1 MTFPDRLPP
10 NDIAAEEAVLGSLL
24 LDEEAIY
31 KVASRLRPEDFFRE
45 KNRWT
50 YEACLALYDRR
61 ESINQI
67 TLAHEL
73 AQSDRLEEM
82 GGLAYLNY
90 LVTSV
95 PTSVFVEHY
104 AQIVQRTATMR
115 KLIGAS
121 GQIAALGF
129 EGGPDADAVLDK
141 AEDILFHL
149 RGGRSPQDFVPIRD
163 IIDRYLESGGADEG
177 RGARAGRVPRI
188 LTGFERMD
196 RVLGGLHRSDLLILA
211 ARPGIGKTS
220 LALSIAY
227 HAAVKDGAYVASFSL
242 EMSKEQLVERLL
254 SAEANIDVQRLR
266 LGHIDPSYLTAEE
279 HERIIEGTAILSDA
293 PIFIDDSPIMSVVEM
308 RSKARRLHYDVGL
321 DLVIV
326 DYLQLITG
334 GGGSGYQENRVQQM
348 SEISRSL
355 KALARELHVP
365 VLALSQLSRAVESR
379 QPHIPQLS
387 DLRES
392 GSIEQDADVVLFI
405 YREDAYLSQDEWER
419 RYPTRKY
426 PEGIANILIAKHRN
440 GPTGQVDLYFQKKT
454 AKFFTL
460 ATQEM
465 APAEGMTR
473 DV

>member
-1 MTFPDRLPP
+1 MMYPERLPP
-10 NDIAAEEAVLGSLL
+10 NDVAAEEAVLGSLL

-31 KVASRLRPEDFFRE
+31 KVASRLQPEDFFRE
-45 KNRWT
+45 RNRWA

-73 AQSDRLEEM
+73 SQSERLEDG
-82 GGLAYLNY
+82 GGLAFLNY
-90 LVTSV
+90 LVASV

-115 KLIGAS
+115 KLINAS
-121 GQIAALGF
+121 GQIAAIGY

-163 IIDRYLESGGADEG
+163 IIDHYLETGGAEEG
-177 RGARAGRVPRI
+177 RGGRVPRI

-220 LALSIAY
+220 LALSMGY
-227 HAAVKDGAYVASFSL
+227 HAAVEQGAYVAIFSL

-254 SAEANIDVQRLR
+254 SAEAKIDVQRLR
-266 LGHIDPSYLTAEE
+266 LGHIEPNYLTPLEDEA
-279 HERIIEGTAILSDA
+279 IIEGTARLSEA
-293 PIFIDDSPIMSVVEM
+293 PIYIDDSPLMNVVEM

-326 DYLQLITG
+326 DYLQLIQGTSG
-334 GGGSGYQENRVQQM
+334 GFQENRVQQM
-348 SEISRSL
+348 GEISRSL

-365 VLALSQLSRAVESR
+365 VLACSQLSRAVESR

-392 GSIEQDADVVLFI
+392 GSIEQDADVVFFI
-405 YREDAYLSQDEWER
+405 YREDAYMSEEEWNLK
-419 RYPTRKY
+419 YPTRKY
-426 PEGIANILIAKHRN
+426 PEGLANIIIAKHRN
-440 GPTGQVDLYFQKKT
+440 GPTGTVDLYFQKKM
-454 AKFFTL
+454 ARFFTL
-460 ATQEM
+460 ATHQEM
-465 APAEGMTR
+465 APAE
-473 DV
+473 V

>member
-31 KVASRLRPEDFFRE
+31 KVASRLKPEDFFRE

-73 AQSDRLEEM
+73 AQTDRLEEM
-82 GGLAYLNY
+82 GGLAYLSY

-163 IIDRYLESGGADEG
+163 IIDRYLETGGAEEG
-177 RGARAGRVPRI
+177 RGARVPRI

-279 HERIIEGTAILSDA
+279 HERIIEGTALLSEA
-293 PIFIDDSPIMSVVEM
+293 PIFVDDSPIMNVVEM

-334 GGGSGYQENRVQQM
+334 GGSGSGYQENRVQQM

-392 GSIEQDADVVLFI
+392 GSIEQDADVVMFI
-405 YREDAYLSQDEWER
+405 YREDAYLSQEEWER

-465 APAEGMTR
+465 ASAEGMAR
-473 DV
+473 DA